1 MSDCVRGFN
10 KLKKRMDEKTFDY
23 NNPQK
28 WEAEIEESIN
38 NYSFEKFVNDVY
50 MVFQTKNQSELEF
63 NDI

>member
-10 KLKKRMDEKTFDY
+10 KFKKQMDEKTFDY
-23 NNPQK
+23 NKPQK

-50 MVFQTKNQSELEF
+50 MVFQTDNQSEPKF
-63 NDI
+63 DDI

>member
-23 NNPQK
+23 NKLQK
-28 WEAEIEESIN
+28 WETEIEESIN

-50 MVFQTKNQSELEF
+50 MVFQSNNQSEPKF
-63 NDI
+63 DDI